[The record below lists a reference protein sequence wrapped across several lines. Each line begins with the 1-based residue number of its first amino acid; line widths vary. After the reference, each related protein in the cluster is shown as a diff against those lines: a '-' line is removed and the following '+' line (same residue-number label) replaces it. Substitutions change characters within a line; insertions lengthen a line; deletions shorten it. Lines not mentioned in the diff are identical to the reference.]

1 MKKDYEEIEELDDD
15 IIDDDEIIDDEVI
28 DDVEDEPVKAKKA
41 PKKATAKK
49 SAKKSHKGAIIGSS
63 VAIGVIAIAL
73 VAIFVVLPL
82 FGIDVVII
90 RPKDVPTMDMSE
102 LYYDTETGV
111 GLYFYGPN
119 HTILNGQSEDNA
131 DMVRAS
137 TNISTDYFDPSK
149 PTIIWTHGWEPT
161 GSFGDRYLCAGGDT
175 RKVLPDY
182 DVNYAQELRK
192 MGYNVGT
199 LQYQGDLKT
208 TKNYATQLAKI
219 YSYCVDDFN
228 ETGYSLSYMFA
239 SELATVLGDK
249 YKKDLILVGH
259 SCGGFMS
266 TATAYMLE
274 VFYYNKLITNRHLIP
289 KRLIL
294 QDPYVVTLGDK
305 LNEGTYLC
313 GTYEEVGDR
322 TKCQVVQDMLISLDS
337 HRKVA
342 IEVYIGM
349 TGAGSGFIDDS
360 KGYFTKV
367 KDHVVT
373 IDMTGMKEWQGC
385 VGNIHVLT
393 RDWVWASLIGKSL
406 YDQDGKLAPTSSCTY
421 KEIRKMRG
429 GLYQQTLNG
438 FYWKDTTQTEVLKKV
453 NDTSGFKLK

>member
-82 FGIDVVII
+82 FGINLFGKKVVK
-90 RPKDVPTMDMSE
+90 PDDVPTMEVST
-102 LYYDTETGV
+102 LSYDTETGV
-111 GLYFYGPN
+111 GLYFYGKN
-119 HTILNGQSEDNA
+119 HTILNGESTSKS

-137 TNISTDYFDPSK
+137 TDLSTDYFDPSK

-192 MGYNVGT
+192 KGYNVAT
-199 LQYQGDLKT
+199 LQYQGDLDKV
-208 TKNYATQLAKI
+208 KNYATSLGVI
-219 YSYCVDDFN
+219 YKYAVCDFN
-228 ETGYSLSYMFA
+228 NSGVSLSFMFA
-239 SELATVLGDK
+239 SEIAKTLGES
-249 YKKDLILVGH
+249 YSKDLILVGH

-266 TATAYMLE
+266 TATAYMLQA
-274 VFYYNKLITNRHLIP
+274 FYYNGLIKNEHLLP
-289 KRLIL
+289 TRLIL

-305 LNEGTYLC
+305 LNEGDYLY
-313 GTYEEVGDR
+313 GTDEEVGSR
-322 TKCQVVQDMLISLDS
+322 TKCQVVQDMLISLDNNA
-337 HRKVA
+337 KTA

-385 VGNIHVLT
+385 VVNIHVLT
-393 RDWVWASLIGKSL
+393 RDWIWASMLGDKL
-406 YDQDGKLAPTSSCTY
+406 KDQTGALAPTAACTDE
-421 KEIRKMRG
+421 EIRNFRG
-429 GLYQQTLNG
+429 NL
-438 FYWKDTTQTEVLKKV
+438 
-453 NDTSGFKLK
+453 